1 MSAFK
6 QLNRQDVYVSDY
18 VAKKDWYASGSL
30 LDSYNI
36 ETLRG
41 FSGSTPGYPYP
52 TDYRNNRYEKLVYNS
67 AFQNYTGNTYGTD
80 GIYSGSREV
89 SLTTTLTLSGSR
101 VADSEVGIISLPKD
115 IVGIG
120 LEPNS
125 ILVYPETDLTDKF
138 MNDGYAAD
146 LAVGYNQYVENI
158 GYWYKSAPIDPL
170 DYLVNESNYVD
181 EETEGE
187 YMDTAAGLQRLQIV
201 DDGEGRL
208 IISGSGLPGEVRER
222 VVGDV
227 IYNQGILLFT
237 DPVVARYYST
247 YSRHKVYWKSK
258 QPIYTYNVHCTVR
271 ESEMNFTYNP
281 SAVTGSMSNIR
292 QELTGPDFR
301 PYVTT
306 IGLYNE
312 AQELV
317 AIGKTNRPI
326 PRSKNIDMT
335 YVVKLDL

>member
-1 MSAFK
+1 MSAYK

-18 VAKKDWYASGSL
+18 VAKKNWYASGSL
-30 LDSYNI
+30 LSGYNI

-52 TDYRNNRYEKLVYNS
+52 TDYRNNRFEKLVYDS
-67 AFQNYTGNTYGTD
+67 AFHNYTANTYGTD

-101 VADSEVGIISLPKD
+101 HKDTEVGIISLPKD
-115 IVGIG
+115 IVGVGI
-120 LEPNS
+120 EPNS
-125 ILVYPETDLTDKF
+125 VIVYPETDLSDKY
-138 MNDGYAAD
+138 MAEGYSGD
-146 LAVGYNQYVENI
+146 LILGRNQYVENI
-158 GYWYKSAPIDPL
+158 GFWYNSAPIDPE
-170 DYLVNESNYVD
+170 DYLVSESNYVD
-181 EETEGE
+181 ETTEGE
-187 YMDTAAGLQRLQIV
+187 YVTPASGLQRLEIV

-208 IISGSGLPGEVRER
+208 VISGSGMPGEVAER

-271 ESEMNFTYNP
+271 ESEMNYTYNH
-281 SAVTGSMSNIR
+281 SAVTGSLKEVRSLI
-292 QELTGPDFR
+292 TGSDFR
-301 PYVTT
+301 PYITT
-306 IGLYNE
+306 VGLYNE

-317 AIGKTNRPI
+317 AVAKTNRPI
-326 PRSKNIDMT
+326 PKSKNIDMT
-335 YVVKLDL
+335 FVVKLDI